1 MKIFTYIDKVI
12 DFINRYIAAIGIS
25 GGVAIAFTNVVAR
38 YAFDA
43 SLTWASELTTYL
55 FLWSVFFGAAY
66 CFKKDAHI
74 AINILVEKVSPSTGK
89 FLMLISYII
98 TLVFLCAISYYGYEY
113 LLLVYELEETSI
125 DLELPMWIIYLVIPV
140 SFAFG
145 AIHVI
150 EKIYVTIKTPAKDI
164 VHNSESKDLIKQ
176 MDDHIAD
183 LKSKADKLVKDAN
196 QKTGGML

>member
-113 LLLVYELEETSI
+113 LLLVHELEETSI

-145 AIHVI
+145 AIHII